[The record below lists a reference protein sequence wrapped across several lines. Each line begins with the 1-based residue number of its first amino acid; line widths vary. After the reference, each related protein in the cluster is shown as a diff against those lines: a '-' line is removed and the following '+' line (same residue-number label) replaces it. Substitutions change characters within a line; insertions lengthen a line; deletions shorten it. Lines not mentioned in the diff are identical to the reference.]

1 MVKTLILFE
10 SKYGFTKKISEELS
24 LILGPAKYCC
34 SSEFIG
40 DIDIYDVVVICSPVY
55 LESLDHRTLEFVKNN
70 AEKLRKRKV
79 ILLCTCLA
87 KKLASKYLEPL
98 KDMLGECVVV
108 EAGICGQIDFE
119 RLSSDDAAAMERFC
133 KLTGFSL
140 DRCNSF
146 DKNAFTEL
154 ALKIKKIKDEGEKAA
169 EYELLKAHI
178 EDFINKHN
186 TCTLATGHGDTVRA
200 TPIEYNYFNG
210 CIYLLSE
217 GGEKFSNLLINP
229 NVSIAIYDEYKSMN
243 ELGGM
248 QITGAAELI
257 EIGSEEY
264 ISILE
269 QKNIKY
275 EKIKSLPIALNMMKI
290 KIKKIEFL
298 WSGFDGLGYDVR
310 QVLNVE

>member
-1 MVKTLILFE
+1 MVKTLILYE
-10 SKYGFTKKISEELS
+10 SKYGFTKKISENLS

-34 SSEFIG
+34 SSEFTG

-55 LESLDHRTLEFVKNN
+55 LECLDHRILEFVKNN
-70 AEKLRKRKV
+70 TEKLKKKRV

-87 KKLASKYLEPL
+87 DKLAVKYLKPL
-98 KDMLGECVVV
+98 KDMLGECVVF
-108 EAGICGQIDFE
+108 ENGIGGQIDFE
-119 RLSSDDAAAMERFC
+119 KLSRDDSAAMERFG
-133 KLTGFSL
+133 KLTGFSIEG
-140 DRCNSF
+140 CSTI
-146 DKNAFTEL
+146 DKNAFAEL
-154 ALKIKKIKDEGEKAA
+154 ALQIKKIKDEGEKVA
-169 EYELLKAHI
+169 EDELLKSHI

-186 TCTLATGHGDTVRA
+186 TCTLATGHGNSVRA

-217 GGEKFSNLLINP
+217 GGEKFSNILVNP
-229 NVSIAIYDEYKSMN
+229 NVSLAIYDEYKSMN

-248 QITGAAELI
+248 QIAGAAELI

-264 ISILE
+264 ITILK

-275 EKIKSLPIALNMMKI
+275 EKIKSLPIALNMVKI
-290 KIKKIEFL
+290 KIRKIEFL
-298 WSGFDGLGYDVR
+298 WSGFVGLGYDVR

>member
-1 MVKTLILFE
+1 MVKTLILYE
-10 SKYGFTKKISEELS
+10 SKYGFTKKISEDLS

-34 SSEFIG
+34 SSEFTG

-55 LESLDHRTLEFVKNN
+55 LESLDHRILEFVKNN
-70 AEKLRKRKV
+70 TEKLKKKRV
-79 ILLCTCLA
+79 ILICTCLA
-87 KKLASKYLEPL
+87 DKLAAKYLKPL
-98 KDMLGECVVV
+98 KDMLGRYVVF
-108 EAGICGQIDFE
+108 EAGVCGQIDFE
-119 RLSSDDAAAMERFC
+119 KLSSDDSAAMERFC

-140 DRCNSF
+140 DSCNSF
-146 DKNAFTEL
+146 DKNAFAEL
-154 ALKIKKIKDEGEKAA
+154 ALKIKKIKDEGEKVA
-169 EYELLKAHI
+169 EDELLKAHI

-186 TCTLATGHGDTVRA
+186 TCALATGHGDSVRA

-229 NVSIAIYDEYKSMN
+229 NVSITIYDEFKGMN

-248 QITGAAELI
+248 QIAGTAELI

-264 ISILE
+264 ISILD

-275 EKIKSLPIALNMMKI
+275 EKIKSLPIALNMVKI
-290 KIKKIEFL
+290 NIGKIEFL
-298 WSGFDGLGYDVR
+298 WSGFGGLGYDVR
-310 QVLNVE
+310 QVLSIG